1 MMVNACALVTH
12 CAVEVC
18 SFREGVER
26 SVTGNLDPQD
36 ILISKMLRLDARQ
49 KTLLHG
55 KLNCSTIEL
64 NPNKFWA

>member
-26 SVTGNLDPQD
+26 SFTGNLDPQD
-36 ILISKMLRLDARQ
+36 IIISKMFRLGARP
-49 KTLLHG
+49 
-55 KLNCSTIEL
+55 KLCFTENCAVLQSS
-64 NPNKFWA
+64 